1 MTSIIQKVK
10 VTALAISILLLAS
23 CSSNGV
29 LPESPEVSIMNVEIV
44 ELGIDKQT
52 FLFNLNAYNPNNFGL
67 PLQGVEFDLGLS
79 DVNVGNG
86 FSNQSLTL
94 ESLTDTVIPVSVETN
109 LVETVDNFKTL
120 FLTGGLKMEYELSGK
135 LKLVGES
142 VGIPFS
148 VNGKLID

>member
-1 MTSIIQKVK
+1 MSPLNRFARTIV
-10 VTALAISILLLAS
+10 LAISIIFLVS

-29 LPESPEVSIMNVEIV
+29 LPESPEVTIQNVEIV
-44 ELGIDKQT
+44 ELGINKQT

-79 DVNVGNG
+79 EVNVGSG

-94 ESLTDTVIPVSVETN
+94 TSLTDTVIPVRVETN

-120 FLTGGLKMEYELSGK
+120 FLTGGLKIEYQLSGK

-142 VGIPFS
+142 IGIPFT
-148 VNGKLID
+148 VNGKLLE

>member
-1 MTSIIQKVK
+1 MQNRYARYTLV
-10 VTALAISILLLAS
+10 AITMMFLAS

-29 LPESPEVSIMNVEIV
+29 LPESPEITIQNVEIV

-52 FLFNLNAYNPNNFGL
+52 FLFNLSAYNPNNFGL

-79 DVNVGNG
+79 DVSVGSG
-86 FSNQSLTL
+86 FSDQSLTL
-94 ESLTDTVIPVSVETN
+94 TSLTDTVIPVSVETN

-120 FLTGGLKMEYELSGK
+120 FLTGGLKMEYQLSGK

-142 VGIPFS
+142 IGIPFS
-148 VNGKLID
+148 VNGKLLE

>member
-1 MTSIIQKVK
+1 MTSIIQKIK
-10 VTALAISILLLAS
+10 FTALAISILLLAS